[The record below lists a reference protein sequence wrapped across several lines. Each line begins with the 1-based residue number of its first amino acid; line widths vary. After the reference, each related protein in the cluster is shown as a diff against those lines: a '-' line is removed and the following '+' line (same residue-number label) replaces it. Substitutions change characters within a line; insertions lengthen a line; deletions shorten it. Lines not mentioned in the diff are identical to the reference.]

1 MLDKSFEKF
10 DWKSFFCSLLRWVQ
24 LSIFVLVQ
32 LLLLACLL
40 EFWASSGDR
49 DDSVFTIFRKT
60 QTVLTFENNA
70 ESLRSELSTFHICSN
85 LQRKSASYFN
95 SSSPSVLTEDG
106 KLNKMTS
113 FLFCF

>member
-70 ESLRSELSTFHICSN
+70 ESLRSELSTFHLCSN
-85 LQRKSASYFN
+85 LQRKSAYYFN

-106 KLNKMTS
+106 KLNKMT
-113 FLFCF
+113 